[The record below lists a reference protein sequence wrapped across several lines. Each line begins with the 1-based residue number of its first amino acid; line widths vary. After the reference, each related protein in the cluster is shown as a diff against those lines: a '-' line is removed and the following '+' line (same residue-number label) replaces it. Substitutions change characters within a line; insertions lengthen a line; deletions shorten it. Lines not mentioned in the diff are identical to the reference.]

1 MRGRRRRADDSS
13 LELLLDTITNTF
25 GGILFIAIL
34 LSLLLQSSSQTAREA
49 ASQVEPMSAVEQAQL
64 ESRVADL
71 QQDVENLRRR
81 VAAAPQPGDSQAE
94 YSELGK
100 LSAAAAAVEAAVA
113 KSTEAIRNTLE
124 SQREAATATEQFEM
138 LEQDRKSVKEQL
150 AEAEHRLAAAQEEA
164 AKLAEAALQI
174 DRPQGPTEIQQTV
187 SLPSLRPSL
196 KTEVS
201 LYVRFDKI
209 FMMHLWKNGERLG
222 PNTDQFVIAPTPSED
237 GVRQV
242 ARPKPATGKDVN
254 AATIT
259 EDLRRMLQS
268 FPPNR
273 FVVSVI
279 VFEDS
284 FDVFQLIKAAI
295 VRNGYEYWPIPL
307 SPGQSVVVSGG
318 RGEAQ

>member
-71 QQDVENLRRR
+71 QQEVENLRRR

-94 YSELGK
+94 DSELGK

-164 AKLAEAALQI
+164 ARLAEAALQI

-259 EDLRRMLQS
+259 EDLRRMLQL

-284 FDVFQLIKAAI
+284 FDVFQLIKASI
-295 VRNGYEYWPIPL
+295 VRNGYEYRPIPL
-307 SPGQSVVVSGG
+307 SPGQSVVDSGG

>member
-34 LSLLLQSSSQTAREA
+34 LSLLLNSSSQTAREA
-49 ASQVEPMSAVEQAQL
+49 ASRVEPMSAVEQAQL

-94 YSELGK
+94 DSELGK

-295 VRNGYEYWPIPL
+295 VRNGYEYRPIPL
-307 SPGQSVVVSGG
+307 SPGQSVVDSGG